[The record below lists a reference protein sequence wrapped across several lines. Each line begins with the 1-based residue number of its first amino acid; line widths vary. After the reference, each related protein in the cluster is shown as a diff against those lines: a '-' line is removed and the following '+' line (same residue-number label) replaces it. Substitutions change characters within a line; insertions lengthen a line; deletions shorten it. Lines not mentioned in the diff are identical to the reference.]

1 MRRAEQLHEEILAQM
16 DLSKEASDEELLE
29 LIHRILEEKSKEEFI
44 PLGEKAILGR
54 ELFNAFRKLDIL
66 QELIEDEEI
75 TEIMINGTQP
85 IFIERNGRIYETDKK
100 FLSKGKLEDVVQ
112 QMVAGC
118 NRVVNEATPIV
129 DARLEDGSRVNV
141 VLPPVALN
149 GPIVTIRKFP
159 KSRITM
165 ETMIDTG
172 SIGKE
177 AAAMLIQAVKAKYN
191 IFISGGTG
199 SGKTTF
205 LNVLS
210 DFIPKE
216 ERIITIEDS
225 AELQITGIPNLVRLE
240 ARNANVEGT
249 GEINIRDLIRTA
261 LRMRPERIIVGEVR
275 GKEALDMLQAFNTG
289 HDGSISTGHANS
301 PDDMMSRLST
311 MVLMGIKLPLEAV
324 MRQIASGIDILV
336 HLGRLRDKSRKVLEI
351 MEVLGYEKGEIR
363 LQPLFSFQETG
374 SKDGKIQ
381 GEWVK
386 RSTLTRTE
394 KLMAAGYQPEGVC
407 PGNNGKYSSGVSD
420 RHAVLFKT
428 VDDGSVFPL
437 GMKYYERMIRQAEE
451 KGKRRFERQ
460 FQDALQS
467 LEAQLNVGYSMENAI
482 KEVQRDL
489 QIMYDRHA
497 LIVREFTYMVRQL
510 NLNVTAEAAW
520 KDFATRV
527 ALSEVDTFVTVFS
540 LAKRSGGDSILIIKN
555 AVRQLGDKAEVK
567 REIDTVIAAKKMEF
581 QIMSV
586 IPLGIIG
593 YMRLSFPEFMAGLYG
608 NLPGAAFMSIC
619 LGAYIAAWR
628 LGCKIVEIE
637 V

>member
-275 GKEALDMLQAFNTG
+275 GEEALDMLQAFNTG

-336 HLGRLRDKSRKVLEI
+336 HLGPFRMAMLPSV
-351 MEVLGYEKGEIR
+351 
-363 LQPLFSFQETG
+363 PL
-374 SKDGKIQ
+374 
-381 GEWVK
+381 
-386 RSTLTRTE
+386 
-394 KLMAAGYQPEGVC
+394 
-407 PGNNGKYSSGVSD
+407 
-420 RHAVLFKT
+420 
-428 VDDGSVFPL
+428 
-437 GMKYYERMIRQAEE
+437 
-451 KGKRRFERQ
+451 
-460 FQDALQS
+460 
-467 LEAQLNVGYSMENAI
+467 
-482 KEVQRDL
+482 
-489 QIMYDRHA
+489 
-497 LIVREFTYMVRQL
+497 
-510 NLNVTAEAAW
+510 
-520 KDFATRV
+520 
-527 ALSEVDTFVTVFS
+527 ALSKLWMMSSRLTGRAKPAVFS
-540 LAKRSGGDSILIIKN
+540 AR
-555 AVRQLGDKAEVK
+555 
-567 REIDTVIAAKKMEF
+567 
-581 QIMSV
+581 
-586 IPLGIIG
+586 
-593 YMRLSFPEFMAGLYG
+593 MA
-608 NLPGAAFMSIC
+608 SQC
-619 LGAYIAAWR
+619 S
-628 LGCKIVEIE
+628 
-637 V
+637 